1 MPRLKDDIS
10 ISEPFNPRTLSP
22 DIELAEILEF
32 EEAAQM
38 DSEPEQ
44 LNLFHEVKD
53 ESERVDTEHPPT
65 LNIEIEVDKGW
76 LSISIR
82 ITRLQRA
89 ELLLLRNTLKL
100 TMIWISHLL
109 AMYMDHIPAQY
120 EHNQS

>member
-65 LNIEIEVDKGW
+65 LSIEIEVDKGW
-76 LSISIR
+76 LSIS
-82 ITRLQRA
+82 
-89 ELLLLRNTLKL
+89 
-100 TMIWISHLL
+100 
-109 AMYMDHIPAQY
+109 Y
-120 EHNQS
+120 